1 MWLEWRVGREEA
13 KLSVMGGRTARGRPT
28 RRNRPEAGGAGR
40 TGSES

>member
-13 KLSVMGGRTARGRPT
+13 KLGVMGGRTARGGPT
-28 RRNRPEAGGAGR
+28 RRNGPEPGGEGR